1 MARPALKTSIPYFVS
16 DGSVHFRLGGELT
29 SLEDTDGRV
38 LRLLQLLD
46 GSRDLDAVHR
56 ELSADY
62 PDLTAEDVREAV
74 DDLDASGLVQDT
86 ADRGEDFDAA
96 ARERWS
102 NNLGFF
108 ETYASLGTS
117 KYEFQRRIR
126 DARVA
131 VLGVGGIGSHTLIDL
146 VAIGFTDIRIVDFDK
161 IEVSNFNRQIIYGE
175 PDVGRTKVHVAA
187 ERARRLN
194 SRVRV
199 DAVEAKL
206 MSADDVYAVVHD
218 RDIVIAVVDRPKV
231 HVAHWLNEGC
241 VRAGTTLIGGGVD
254 TQRAIHYTM
263 VPGVSGCVECWYGQV
278 RREDPTSRMVLDV
291 LDDIDREGSAYGE
304 DTAAFNGLV
313 VVAAAHMV
321 SEMVR
326 LASRVCPPLAVG
338 RLLEQTFHNPRV
350 RQAETWTRDP
360 DCAVCRD
367 ARPAAGAEWLTRV
380 DREELPF

>member
-16 DGSVHFRLGGELT
+16 DGSVHFRLGGDLT

-46 GSRDLDAVHR
+46 GTRDLDALHR
-56 ELSADY
+56 DLSADY

-187 ERARRLN
+187 ERAR
-194 SRVRV
+194 
-199 DAVEAKL
+199 
-206 MSADDVYAVVHD
+206 
-218 RDIVIAVVDRPKV
+218 
-231 HVAHWLNEGC
+231 G
-241 VRAGTTLIGGGVD
+241 
-254 TQRAIHYTM
+254 
-263 VPGVSGCVECWYGQV
+263 
-278 RREDPTSRMVLDV
+278 
-291 LDDIDREGSAYGE
+291 
-304 DTAAFNGLV
+304 
-313 VVAAAHMV
+313 
-321 SEMVR
+321 
-326 LASRVCPPLAVG
+326 
-338 RLLEQTFHNPRV
+338 
-350 RQAETWTRDP
+350 
-360 DCAVCRD
+360 
-367 ARPAAGAEWLTRV
+367 
-380 DREELPF
+380 

>member
-29 SLEDTDGRV
+29 SLEDADGRV
-38 LRLLQLLD
+38 LTLLRLLD
-46 GSRDLDAVHR
+46 GTRDLDAVHR
-56 ELSADY
+56 DLSADY
-62 PDLTAEDVREAV
+62 PDVTAGDVRDAV
-74 DDLDASGLVQDT
+74 RDLDESGLVQDAT
-86 ADRGEDFDAA
+86 DRGEDFDAA

-108 ETYASLGTS
+108 ETYATLETS

-126 DARVA
+126 DARIA
-131 VLGVGGIGSHTLIDL
+131 VLGVGGIGSHALIDL

-194 SRVRV
+194 SGVRIE
-199 DAVEAKL
+199 AVEAKL

-231 HVAHWLNEGC
+231 HVVHWLNEGC
-241 VRAGTTLIGGGVD
+241 VRAGTTLINGGVD
-254 TQRAIHYTM
+254 TQRAMHYTM
-263 VPGVSGCVECWYGQV
+263 VPGVSGCLECWYGQV
-278 RREDPTSRMVLDV
+278 RRDDPTSRMVLDA
-291 LDDIDREGSAYGE
+291 LDDIDREGTPYGE

-313 VVAAAHMV
+313 VAAAAHMV

-326 LASRVCPPLAVG
+326 LASRVCQPLSVG
-338 RLLEQTFHNPRV
+338 RLLEQTFHDPRV
-350 RQAETWTRDP
+350 HEAESWRRDP
-360 DCAVCRD
+360 DCTVCGDARPSAAHAWLARD
-367 ARPAAGAEWLTRV
+367 AR
-380 DREELPF
+380 ELPF